1 MEKQMDLT
9 ESSGGQPPEKKRKG
23 YSLLLRLIALV
34 LVVALF
40 LGITSV
46 DFSLVRYQGTDQ
58 MAAAQYLMD
67 QTSYLQ
73 ENRFQRLKSLLTQL
87 DSYSINLQAAERAI
101 GRSDYDRAASFLE
114 KAIPL
119 CEDAQEQAEL
129 YVRLGCVYMLAEQPE
144 PALTAF
150 DSGIAENSG
159 EAMPY
164 LLRGQLRYQKGDLTG
179 AAQDAAQYIA
189 LGGEDREL
197 LSVAASL
204 CELGGDLD
212 GALEALNRSVG
223 EGEPD
228 ASMANTLAERGRV
241 KYLLGQMEDAVADI
255 RQAKSLDE
263 GGLDGVH
270 YAIIGMDAFQNED
283 YENSQQDFLR
293 AARLSQQSNAEYYEQ
308 AILCAY
314 LLEDYSSVREIAQ
327 EAEGKNFM
335 TTTAFLLE
343 GIALFSLE
351 DYESAE
357 AALSRSIETQTIAT
371 GVYYYRGLSRL
382 ALGEYDL
389 AAQDFGEAI
398 QRGESTLECTFN
410 RGICYYAMGENQKA
424 IQDFQTVERESPD
437 PALAESAAELLKAI
451 EDQEPSQTTGDSP

>member
-9 ESSGGQPPEKKRKG
+9 ESSGGRPREKKRRG
-23 YSLLLRLIALV
+23 YGLLLRLIALV

-40 LGITSV
+40 VGMTSV

-67 QTSYLQ
+67 QTTYLQ
-73 ENRFQRLKSLLTQL
+73 ENRFERLKSLLTQL

-119 CEDAQEQAEL
+119 CQDDQEQAEL
-129 YVRLGCVYMLAEQPE
+129 YIRLGCVYMLAEQPE

-150 DSGIAENSG
+150 DSGIQGKPE

-164 LLRGQLRYQKGDLTG
+164 LLRGQLRYQQGNLTG
-179 AAQDAAQYIA
+179 AAEDAGQYVS
-189 LGGEDREL
+189 LGGAEAEL

-204 CELGGDLD
+204 CELGGDLE
-212 GALEALNRSVG
+212 GALEALNRILGDSTP
-223 EGEPD
+223 E
-228 ASMANTLAERGRV
+228 ASQAKTLAERGRV
-241 KYLLGQMEDAVADI
+241 KYLLGQVEEAVADI

-263 GGLDGVH
+263 NGLDGVH
-270 YAIIGMDAFQNED
+270 YAIVGMDAFQNED
-283 YENSQQDFLR
+283 YETSQQDFLK
-293 AARLSQQSNAEYYEQ
+293 AARLSQQNNAEYYEQ

-314 LLEDYSSVREIAQ
+314 MVGDYQAVRDMGKEAQ
-327 EAEGKNFM
+327 GKNFM
-335 TTTAFLLE
+335 TSTAWLLD

-351 DYESAE
+351 DYETAE
-357 AALSRSIETQTIAT
+357 MALTRSMDTGITPT
-371 GVYYYRGLSRL
+371 GVYYYRGLTRL
-382 ALGEYDL
+382 ALGEYAL

-398 QRGESTLECTFN
+398 QLGESVLECTFN
-410 RGICYYAMGENQKA
+410 RGICYYALGENEKA
-424 IQDFQTVERESPD
+424 VLDFQTVEQDSPD
-437 PALAESAAELLKAI
+437 PALAASAGEMLEAI
-451 EDQEPSQTTGDSP
+451 EQVSAQTTGE

>member
-9 ESSGGQPPEKKRKG
+9 ESSGGRPREKKRRG
-23 YSLLLRLIALV
+23 YGLLLRLIALV

-40 LGITSV
+40 VGMTSV

-67 QTSYLQ
+67 QTTYLQ
-73 ENRFQRLKSLLTQL
+73 ENRFERLKSLLTQL

-119 CEDAQEQAEL
+119 CQDDQEQAEL
-129 YVRLGCVYMLAEQPE
+129 YIRLGCVYMLAEQPE

-150 DSGIAENSG
+150 DSGIQGKPE

-164 LLRGQLRYQKGDLTG
+164 LLRGQLRYQQGNLTG
-179 AAQDAAQYIA
+179 AAEDAGQYVS
-189 LGGEDREL
+189 LGGAEAEL

-204 CELGGDLD
+204 CELGGDLE
-212 GALEALNRSVG
+212 GALEALNRILGDSTP
-223 EGEPD
+223 E
-228 ASMANTLAERGRV
+228 ASQAKTLAERGRV
-241 KYLLGQMEDAVADI
+241 KYLLGQVEEAVADI

-263 GGLDGVH
+263 NGLDGVH
-270 YAIIGMDAFQNED
+270 YAIVGMDAFQNED
-283 YENSQQDFLR
+283 YETSQQDFLK
-293 AARLSQQSNAEYYEQ
+293 AARLSQQNNAEYYEQ

-314 LLEDYSSVREIAQ
+314 MVGDYQAVRDMGEEAQ
-327 EAEGKNFM
+327 GKNFM
-335 TTTAFLLE
+335 TSTAWLLD

-351 DYESAE
+351 DYEAAE
-357 AALSRSIETQTIAT
+357 MALTRSMDTGITPT
-371 GVYYYRGLSRL
+371 GVYYYRGLTRL
-382 ALGEYDL
+382 ALGEYAL

-398 QRGESTLECTFN
+398 QLGESVLECTFN
-410 RGICYYAMGENQKA
+410 RGICYYALGENEKA
-424 IQDFQTVERESPD
+424 VLDFQTVEQDSPD
-437 PALAESAAELLKAI
+437 PALAASAAEMLEAI
-451 EDQEPSQTTGDSP
+451 EQVSAQTTGE

>member
-1 MEKQMDLT
+1 
-9 ESSGGQPPEKKRKG
+9 
-23 YSLLLRLIALV
+23 
-34 LVVALF
+34 
-40 LGITSV
+40 
-46 DFSLVRYQGTDQ
+46 
-58 MAAAQYLMD
+58 
-67 QTSYLQ
+67 
-73 ENRFQRLKSLLTQL
+73 
-87 DSYSINLQAAERAI
+87 
-101 GRSDYDRAASFLE
+101 
-114 KAIPL
+114 
-119 CEDAQEQAEL
+119 
-129 YVRLGCVYMLAEQPE
+129 MLAEQPE

-255 RQAKSLDE
+255 RQAESLDE
-263 GGLDGVH
+263 DGLDGVH
-270 YAIIGMDAFQNED
+270 YAIAGMDAFQNED

-410 RGICYYAMGENQKA
+410 RGICYYALGENEKA
-424 IQDFQTVERESPD
+424 IRDFQTVEQDSPD
-437 PALAESAAELLKAI
+437 PALAASATELLEAI
-451 EDQEPSQTTGDSP
+451 AAQQPAETTAQ

>member
-9 ESSGGQPPEKKRKG
+9 ESSGGQSPEKKRRG
-23 YSLLLRLIALV
+23 YGLLLRLIALV

-40 LGITSV
+40 VGMTSV

-67 QTSYLQ
+67 QTTYLQ
-73 ENRFQRLKSLLTQL
+73 ENRFERLKSLLTQL

-119 CEDAQEQAEL
+119 CQDDQEQAEL
-129 YVRLGCVYMLAEQPE
+129 YIRLGCVYMLAEQPE

-150 DSGIAENSG
+150 DSGIQGKPE

-164 LLRGQLRYQKGDLTG
+164 LLRGQLRYQQGDLTG
-179 AAQDAAQYIA
+179 AAEDAGQYVD
-189 LGGEDREL
+189 LGGAEAEL

-204 CELGGDLD
+204 CELGGDLE
-212 GALEALNRSVG
+212 GALEALNRILGDSTP
-223 EGEPD
+223 E
-228 ASMANTLAERGRV
+228 ASQAKTLAERGRV
-241 KYLLGQMEDAVADI
+241 KYLLGQVEEAVADI

-263 GGLDGVH
+263 NGLDGVH
-270 YAIIGMDAFQNED
+270 YAIVGMDAFQNED
-283 YENSQQDFLR
+283 YETSQQDFLK
-293 AARLSQQSNAEYYEQ
+293 AARLSQQNNAEYYEQ

-314 LLEDYSSVREIAQ
+314 MVGDYQAVRDMGEEAQ
-327 EAEGKNFM
+327 GKNFM
-335 TTTAFLLE
+335 TSTAWLLD

-351 DYESAE
+351 DYEAAE
-357 AALSRSIETQTIAT
+357 MALTRSMDTGITPT
-371 GVYYYRGLSRL
+371 GVYYYRGLTRL
-382 ALGEYDL
+382 ALGEYAL

-398 QRGESTLECTFN
+398 QLGESVLECTFN
-410 RGICYYAMGENQKA
+410 RGICYYALGENEKA
-424 IQDFQTVERESPD
+424 VLDFQTVEQDSPD
-437 PALAESAAELLKAI
+437 PALAASAAEMLEAI
-451 EDQEPSQTTGDSP
+451 EQVSAQTTGE

>member
-9 ESSGGQPPEKKRKG
+9 ESSGGRPQEKKRRG
-23 YSLLLRLIALV
+23 YGLLLRLIALV

-40 LGITSV
+40 VGMTSV

-67 QTSYLQ
+67 QTTYLQ
-73 ENRFQRLKSLLTQL
+73 ENRFERLKSLLTQL

-119 CEDAQEQAEL
+119 CQDDQEQAEL
-129 YVRLGCVYMLAEQPE
+129 YIRLGCVYMLAEQPE

-150 DSGIAENSG
+150 DSGIQGKPE

-164 LLRGQLRYQKGDLTG
+164 LLRGQLRYQQGNLTG
-179 AAQDAAQYIA
+179 AAEDAGQYVS
-189 LGGEDREL
+189 LGGAEAEL

-204 CELGGDLD
+204 CELGGDLE
-212 GALEALNRSVG
+212 GALEALNRILGDSTP
-223 EGEPD
+223 E
-228 ASMANTLAERGRV
+228 ASQAKTLAERGRV
-241 KYLLGQMEDAVADI
+241 KYLLGQVEEAVADI

-263 GGLDGVH
+263 NGLDGVH
-270 YAIIGMDAFQNED
+270 YAIVGMDAFQNED
-283 YENSQQDFLR
+283 YETSQQDFLK
-293 AARLSQQSNAEYYEQ
+293 AARLSQQNNAEYYEQ

-314 LLEDYSSVREIAQ
+314 MVGDYQAVRDMGKEAQ
-327 EAEGKNFM
+327 GKNFM
-335 TTTAFLLE
+335 TSTAWLLD

-351 DYESAE
+351 DYETAE
-357 AALSRSIETQTIAT
+357 MALTRSMDTGITPT
-371 GVYYYRGLSRL
+371 GVYYYRGLTRL
-382 ALGEYDL
+382 ALGEYAL

-398 QRGESTLECTFN
+398 QLGESVLECTFN
-410 RGICYYAMGENQKA
+410 RGICYYALGENEKA
-424 IQDFQTVERESPD
+424 VLDFQTVEQDSPD
-437 PALAESAAELLKAI
+437 PALAASAGEMLEAI
-451 EDQEPSQTTGDSP
+451 EQVSAQTTGE

>member
-9 ESSGGQPPEKKRKG
+9 ESSGGRPPEKKRRG
-23 YSLLLRLIALV
+23 YGLLLRLIALV

-40 LGITSV
+40 VGMTSV

-67 QTSYLQ
+67 QTTYLQ
-73 ENRFQRLKSLLTQL
+73 ENRFERLKSLLTQL

-119 CEDAQEQAEL
+119 CQDDQEQAEL
-129 YVRLGCVYMLAEQPE
+129 YIRLGCVYMLAEQPE

-150 DSGIAENSG
+150 DSGIQGKPE

-164 LLRGQLRYQKGDLTG
+164 LLRGQLRYQQGNLTG
-179 AAQDAAQYIA
+179 AAEDAGQYVD
-189 LGGEDREL
+189 LGGAEAEL

-204 CELGGDLD
+204 CELGGDLE
-212 GALEALNRSVG
+212 GALEALNRILGDSTP
-223 EGEPD
+223 E
-228 ASMANTLAERGRV
+228 ASQAKTLAERGRV
-241 KYLLGQMEDAVADI
+241 KYLLGQLEEAVADI

-263 GGLDGVH
+263 NGLDGVH
-270 YAIIGMDAFQNED
+270 YAIVGMDAFQNED
-283 YENSQQDFLR
+283 YETSQQDFLK
-293 AARLSQQSNAEYYEQ
+293 AARLSQQNNAEYYEQ

-314 LLEDYSSVREIAQ
+314 MVGDYQAVRDMGEEAQ
-327 EAEGKNFM
+327 GKNFM
-335 TTTAFLLE
+335 TSTAWLLN

-351 DYESAE
+351 DYEAAE
-357 AALSRSIETQTIAT
+357 MALTRSMDTGITPT
-371 GVYYYRGLSRL
+371 GVYYYRGLTRL
-382 ALGEYDL
+382 ALGEYAL

-398 QRGESTLECTFN
+398 QLEESVLECTFN
-410 RGICYYAMGENQKA
+410 RGICYYALGENEKA
-424 IQDFQTVERESPD
+424 VLDFQTVEQDSPD
-437 PALAESAAELLKAI
+437 PALAASAGEMLEAI
-451 EDQEPSQTTGDSP
+451 EQVSAQTTG

>member
-9 ESSGGQPPEKKRKG
+9 ESSGGRPPEKKRRG
-23 YSLLLRLIALV
+23 YGLLLRLIALV

-40 LGITSV
+40 VGMTSV

-67 QTSYLQ
+67 QTTYLQ
-73 ENRFQRLKSLLTQL
+73 ENRFERLKSLLTQL

-119 CEDAQEQAEL
+119 CQDDQEQAEL
-129 YVRLGCVYMLAEQPE
+129 YIRLGCVYMLAEQPE

-150 DSGIAENSG
+150 DSGIQGKPE

-164 LLRGQLRYQKGDLTG
+164 LLRGQLRYQQGDLTG
-179 AAQDAAQYIA
+179 AAEDAGQYVD
-189 LGGEDREL
+189 LGGAEAEL

-204 CELGGDLD
+204 CELGGDLE
-212 GALEALNRSVG
+212 GALEALNRILGDSTP
-223 EGEPD
+223 E
-228 ASMANTLAERGRV
+228 ASQAKTLAERGRV
-241 KYLLGQMEDAVADI
+241 KYLLGQVEEAVADI

-263 GGLDGVH
+263 NGLDGVH
-270 YAIIGMDAFQNED
+270 YAIVGMDAFQNED
-283 YENSQQDFLR
+283 YETSQQDFLK
-293 AARLSQQSNAEYYEQ
+293 AARLSQQNNAEYYEQ

-314 LLEDYSSVREIAQ
+314 MVGDYQAVRDMGEEAQ
-327 EAEGKNFM
+327 GKNFM
-335 TTTAFLLE
+335 TSTAWLLN

-351 DYESAE
+351 DYEAAE
-357 AALSRSIETQTIAT
+357 LALTRSMDTGITPT
-371 GVYYYRGLSRL
+371 GVYYYRGLTRL

-398 QRGESTLECTFN
+398 QQGESVLECTFN
-410 RGICYYAMGENQKA
+410 RGICYYALGENEKA
-424 IQDFQTVERESPD
+424 VLDFQTVEQDSPD
-437 PALAESAAELLKAI
+437 PALAASAGEMLEAI
-451 EDQEPSQTTGDSP
+451 EQVSAQTTGE

>member
-9 ESSGGQPPEKKRKG
+9 ESSGGQSPEKKRRG
-23 YSLLLRLIALV
+23 YGLLLRLIALV

-40 LGITSV
+40 VGMTSV

-67 QTSYLQ
+67 QTTYLQ
-73 ENRFQRLKSLLTQL
+73 ENRFERLKSLLTQL

-119 CEDAQEQAEL
+119 CQDDQEQAEL
-129 YVRLGCVYMLAEQPE
+129 YIRLGCVYMLAEQPE

-150 DSGIAENSG
+150 DSGIQGKPE

-164 LLRGQLRYQKGDLTG
+164 LLRGQLRYQQGDLTG
-179 AAQDAAQYIA
+179 AAEDAGQYVD
-189 LGGEDREL
+189 LGGAEAEL

-204 CELGGDLD
+204 CELGGDLE
-212 GALEALNRSVG
+212 GALEALNRILGDSTP
-223 EGEPD
+223 E
-228 ASMANTLAERGRV
+228 ASQAKTLAERGRV
-241 KYLLGQMEDAVADI
+241 KYLLGQVEEAVADI

-263 GGLDGVH
+263 NGLDGVH
-270 YAIIGMDAFQNED
+270 YAIVGMDAFQNED
-283 YENSQQDFLR
+283 YETSQQDFLK
-293 AARLSQQSNAEYYEQ
+293 AARLSQQNNAEYYEQ

-314 LLEDYSSVREIAQ
+314 MVGDYQAVRDMGEEAQ
-327 EAEGKNFM
+327 GKNFM
-335 TTTAFLLE
+335 TSTAWLLN

-351 DYESAE
+351 DYEAAE
-357 AALSRSIETQTIAT
+357 MALTRSMDTGITPT
-371 GVYYYRGLSRL
+371 GVYYYRGLTRL
-382 ALGEYDL
+382 ALGEYAL

-398 QRGESTLECTFN
+398 QQGESVLECTFN
-410 RGICYYAMGENQKA
+410 RGICYYALGENEKA
-424 IQDFQTVERESPD
+424 VLDFQTVEQDSPD
-437 PALAESAAELLKAI
+437 PALAASAAEMLEAI
-451 EDQEPSQTTGDSP
+451 EQVSAQTTGE

>member
-9 ESSGGQPPEKKRKG
+9 ESSGGRPPEKKRRG
-23 YSLLLRLIALV
+23 YGLLLRLIALV

-40 LGITSV
+40 VGMTSV

-67 QTSYLQ
+67 QTTYLQ
-73 ENRFQRLKSLLTQL
+73 ENRFERLKSLLTQL

-119 CEDAQEQAEL
+119 CQDDQEQAEL
-129 YVRLGCVYMLAEQPE
+129 YIRLGCVYMLAEQPE

-150 DSGIAENSG
+150 DSGIQGKPE

-164 LLRGQLRYQKGDLTG
+164 LLRGQLRYQQGDLTG
-179 AAQDAAQYIA
+179 AAEDAGQYVD
-189 LGGEDREL
+189 LGGAEAEL

-204 CELGGDLD
+204 CELGGDLE
-212 GALEALNRSVG
+212 GALEALNRILGDSTP
-223 EGEPD
+223 E
-228 ASMANTLAERGRV
+228 ASQAKTLAERGRV
-241 KYLLGQMEDAVADI
+241 KYLLGQVEEAVADI

-263 GGLDGVH
+263 NGLDGVH
-270 YAIIGMDAFQNED
+270 YAIVGMDAFQNED
-283 YENSQQDFLR
+283 YETSQQDFLK
-293 AARLSQQSNAEYYEQ
+293 AARLSQQNNAEYYEQ

-314 LLEDYSSVREIAQ
+314 MVGDYQAVRDMGEEAQ
-327 EAEGKNFM
+327 GKNFM
-335 TTTAFLLE
+335 TSTAWLLN

-351 DYESAE
+351 DYEAAE
-357 AALSRSIETQTIAT
+357 LALTRSMDTGITPT
-371 GVYYYRGLSRL
+371 GVYYYRGLTRL

-398 QRGESTLECTFN
+398 QQGESVLECTFN
-410 RGICYYAMGENQKA
+410 RGICYYALGENEKA
-424 IQDFQTVERESPD
+424 VLDFRTVEQDSPD
-437 PALAESAAELLKAI
+437 PALAASAGEMLEAI
-451 EDQEPSQTTGDSP
+451 EQVSAQTTGE